1 MDTSVHGKDRTSFIL
16 FHPDI
21 YFGVPFRPVM
31 YTSGRLYR
39 AFAQTEFYR
48 ISAANDSAAAAGS
61 AASTMERA
69 TMTKFAPASMAA
81 RALPP

>member
-1 MDTSVHGKDRTSFIL
+1 MDTSVHEKDRTSFIL
-16 FHPDI
+16 FHVSID
-21 YFGVPFRPVM
+21 FGVPFRPAM
-31 YTSGRLYR
+31 YTSERLYR

-48 ISAANDSAAAAGS
+48 ISAANDAAAAAGS

-69 TMTKFAPASMAA
+69 TMTKSAPASMAA